1 MPHIPPLRVDV
12 ALLLLL
18 LLAAALAVAVLRMRR
33 RRRHPPHGIRV
44 DLIGGEAGRPE
55 RPPGR

>member
-1 MPHIPPLRVDV
+1 MPHVPPLRVDV

-18 LLAAALAVAVLRMRR
+18 LLAAALAVAALRMRR

-44 DLIGGEAGRPE
+44 DLVSGEAGRPKP
-55 RPPGR
+55 PPGV